1 MKQKNPTLR
10 ELFKLTNKRLC
21 LLAEQS
27 KRPSIFL
34 LVGIDKNKIEYQV
47 SNGMDCHMYFR
58 NLKQRNREILV
69 VNLEGEIIEIEPEII
84 DTVNGKQTAY
94 SFIELGWVF
103 TLA

>member
-1 MKQKNPTLR
+1 MKASLTEF
-10 ELFKLTNKRLC
+10 ELV
-21 LLAEQS
+21 E
-27 KRPSIFL
+27 
-34 LVGIDKNKIEYQV
+34 IENLKGYNFGETWNGFSVPWFTKQQLKKV
-47 SNGMDCHMYFR
+47 ISECSNGMDCHMYFR
-58 NLKQRNREILV
+58 NLKERNREILV